1 MKPAMT
7 PEQAWAAYRPS
18 PDNPWDTRKVLHLY
32 RRAAFGATYA
42 EQQHALQIGPH
53 KAIDELISGRP
64 GWDAFDREAAGL
76 AETIASQSDALQM
89 RAWWFHCM
97 LYSPHPLRE
106 KMTLFWHN
114 HFATSQA
121 KVQSVRYMLGQ
132 NQLLRRHALGSFRT
146 LLHAISEDPAMMVW
160 LDTHL
165 STRRQP
171 NENYARELM
180 ELFSLGI
187 GNYTEQDIRE
197 AARAFTGWQ
206 IRHHRYYFNAS
217 EHDDGPKTVLGRSG
231 RFNGHDIVDLC
242 LDHPAAARFLARKLF
257 RFFVSEE
264 MTPDRELLEPLAQK
278 LRSSNFDVR
287 SAVETILR
295 SQLFFAP
302 IAYRSR
308 VKSPVDFAVGI
319 VHALEG
325 RIGPTALAQ
334 ATENLGQKIF
344 YPPSVKG
351 WDGGPAWINASTLI
365 ERHKLALAITSTE
378 DSSFGDHCDP
388 AALARKYQKNTDEQ
402 ALTFFL
408 ELFLANDLHEQGRQA
423 LYDYLAQT
431 RRGSFPPY
439 WTDQDIQDH
448 RVRTLCYLVLI
459 QPEFQ
464 LD

>member
-1 MKPAMT
+1 
-7 PEQAWAAYRPS
+7 
-18 PDNPWDTRKVLHLY
+18 
-32 RRAAFGATYA
+32 
-42 EQQHALQIGPH
+42 
-53 KAIDELISGRP
+53 
-64 GWDAFDREAAGL
+64 
-76 AETIASQSDALQM
+76 
-89 RAWWFHCM
+89 
-97 LYSPHPLRE
+97 
-106 KMTLFWHN
+106 
-114 HFATSQA
+114 
-121 KVQSVRYMLGQ
+121 
-132 NQLLRRHALGSFRT
+132 
-146 LLHAISEDPAMMVW
+146 
-160 LDTHL
+160 
-165 STRRQP
+165 
-171 NENYARELM
+171 M

-351 WDGGPAWINASTLI
+351 WDGGP
-365 ERHKLALAITSTE
+365 
-378 DSSFGDHCDP
+378 P
-388 AALARKYQKNTDEQ
+388 
-402 ALTFFL
+402 
-408 ELFLANDLHEQGRQA
+408 
-423 LYDYLAQT
+423 
-431 RRGSFPPY
+431 GSMPRP
-439 WTDQDIQDH
+439 
-448 RVRTLCYLVLI
+448 
-459 QPEFQ
+459 
-464 LD
+464 